1 MKVLT
6 AKNLED
12 ILVRCN
18 EDRRIQACIY
28 TSCEQEAV
36 ELSEALLSTLH
47 RGMVV
52 AYYDPRGSERCGKIR
67 FKDGD
72 IFRPH
77 EQIQIIGIT
86 NTERVKGGVYNEIFV
101 TPGVLGDQPA
111 SDEQIYQFY
120 CPICKQNITEI
131 TVDKN
136 KHCLSFSSAK
146 NADFGAK
153 TEEIDPLEAFLSTF
167 QIKKCE

>member
-12 ILVRCN
+12 ILVRCD
-18 EDRRIQACIY
+18 EDHRIQACIY
-28 TSCEQEAV
+28 TSCEQESV
-36 ELSEALLSTLH
+36 ELSTALQNMLGKNT
-47 RGMVV
+47 V
-52 AYYDPRGSERCGKIR
+52 AIYCDQLGSERCGSIR
-67 FKDGD
+67 FLDRRVYRH
-72 IFRPH
+72 IS
-77 EQIQIIGIT
+77 QIQIISIT

-101 TPGVLGDQPA
+101 TPGVLGNQPVP
-111 SDEQIYQFY
+111 DEQIYQFY
-120 CPICKQNITEI
+120 CPVCKQNITEM
-131 TVDKN
+131 TVGKN
-136 KHCLSFSSAK
+136 KHCLSFSSTK